1 MIHLPE
7 LVRQRPLARPDGGAV
22 STHGRLDEEDLKPV
36 AANYAYYIRL
46 GRAGSEDVLMR
57 ALNKHGGKD
66 MAVDYLN
73 CGNDTLEQAAQDWA
87 ANHGYEVYTTPGVAG
102 GPQWGEGN

>member
-1 MIHLPE
+1 MSE
-7 LVRQRPLARPDGGAV
+7 LTAA
-22 STHGRLDEEDLKPV
+22 LDEEDLKPV

-46 GRAGSEDVLMR
+46 GRAGSEDVLIR
-57 ALNKHGGKD
+57 ALNKHGDKD